1 MLHQLF
7 LTISLMKLYMTM
19 ISEWEKH
26 TLLADTALQ
35 LDDPV
40 RSILHY
46 QQALNL
52 SEEITE
58 RTDIQADE
66 RLLISVISCH
76 NLAQFWRWA
85 GDTEYEL
92 KYLQL
97 ASEKVF
103 TLIPQCPNTQCSSFI
118 DSIGCCKKALID
130 FMKRHPNPKVAS
142 MVEKIDTATNC
153 EMIVRFRLN

>member
-1 MLHQLF
+1 
-7 LTISLMKLYMTM
+7 M

-58 RTDIQADE
+58 RTDIEADE

-97 ASEKVF
+97 ASEKVL
-103 TLIPQCPNTQCSSFI
+103 TLIPQCPNTQCASFI

-130 FMKRHPNPKVAS
+130 FMKRHPHPKIAS

-153 EMIVRFRLN
+153 EMIARFRLN

>member
-1 MLHQLF
+1 
-7 LTISLMKLYMTM
+7 M

-76 NLAQFWRWA
+76 NLAQFWRFP
-85 GDTEYEL
+85 
-92 KYLQL
+92 
-97 ASEKVF
+97 S
-103 TLIPQCPNTQCSSFI
+103 PQH
-118 DSIGCCKKALID
+118 A
-130 FMKRHPNPKVAS
+130 
-142 MVEKIDTATNC
+142 
-153 EMIVRFRLN
+153 